1 MGGGALPPWVG
12 SAQEVDMRRVSIAVV
27 LTLAMAVAVVMLSA
41 TSADEGTLKLRASL
55 NGFQEVPPKLTDGAG
70 TFTATINGGTLHY
83 TLTYSNLS
91 STVLQAHIHFGQK
104 AVSGGIFIWLCQTA
118 TNPSPTS
125 TTPMCPEPGG
135 TVSGTVTA
143 ADVQK
148 VTGQTLRGG
157 NFNDAIAIIRS
168 GEAYANVHTTNFPGG
183 EIRGQVSVESD

>member
-1 MGGGALPPWVG
+1 
-12 SAQEVDMRRVSIAVV
+12 MRRVAISAV
-27 LTLAMAVAVVMLSA
+27 LTVTAIFAVVMLSA
-41 TSADEGTLKLRASL
+41 TSANEGTIKLHASL
-55 NGFQEVPPKLTDGAG
+55 NGFQEVPPKLTDGTG
-70 TFTATINGGTLHY
+70 SFTATINAGTLTY

-91 STVLQAHIHFGQK
+91 SPVLQAHIHFGQK
-104 AVSGGIFIWLCQTA
+104 AVAGGIFIWLCQTA

-135 TVSGTVTA
+135 TVKGTVTA

-148 VTGQTLRGG
+148 IGGQTLRGG

-183 EIRGQVSVESD
+183 EIRGQVSVQED

>member
-1 MGGGALPPWVG
+1 
-12 SAQEVDMRRVSIAVV
+12 MRRISIAAV
-27 LTLAMAVAVVMLSA
+27 LALTMITAMVMLSA

-55 NGFQEVPPKLTDGAG
+55 NGLQEVPPKLTDGTG
-70 TFTATINGGTLHY
+70 TFTATINGGTLTY

-91 STVLQAHIHFGQK
+91 SPVLQAHIHFGQK
-104 AVSGGIFIWLCQTA
+104 AVSGGIFIWLCQTS
-118 TNPSPTS
+118 TNISPTS

-135 TVSGTVTA
+135 TVHGTVTA

-148 VTGQTLRGG
+148 IPGQTLRGG

-183 EIRGQVSVESD
+183 EIRGQLSVQED

>member
-1 MGGGALPPWVG
+1 
-12 SAQEVDMRRVSIAVV
+12 MRRVSVAAV
-27 LTLAMAVAVVMLSA
+27 LGLVAIVALVTFSG
-41 TSADEGTLKLRASL
+41 TSANEGTLKLRASL
-55 NGFQEVPPKLTDGAG
+55 NGFQEVPPKLTDGSG
-70 TFTATINGGTLHY
+70 MFTATINGGTLTY

-91 STVLQAHIHFGQK
+91 SPVLQAHLHFGQK

-125 TTPMCPEPGG
+125 TTPTCPAAGG

-143 ADVQK
+143 TDVQK
-148 VTGQTLRGG
+148 ISGQTLRGG

-183 EIRGQVSVESD
+183 EIRGQVSVHED